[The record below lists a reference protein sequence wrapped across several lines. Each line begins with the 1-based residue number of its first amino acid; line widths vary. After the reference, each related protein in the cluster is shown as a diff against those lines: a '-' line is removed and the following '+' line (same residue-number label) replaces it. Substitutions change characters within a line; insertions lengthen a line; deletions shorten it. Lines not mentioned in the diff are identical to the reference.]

1 MDPMMIAGIVL
12 LVLILLWYVMTYNRL
27 IKMGV
32 EVDRS
37 WSNIDVLLQQRYEM
51 IPNLVEIVKGYAAH
65 EKDLFMEFAK
75 ARQAAAGALAQGD
88 VKGIGAAEG
97 TLAGLMPRLNFVAEQ
112 YPDLKADSSFV
123 NLQKELVSLENQVSD
138 RREFYN
144 SSVGNWN
151 AAIHMIPTNIVA
163 STMSA
168 KDRDM
173 FTVTV
178 AEAREGVKVKF

>member
-1 MDPMMIAGIVL
+1 MDPIMIAGIVL
-12 LVLILLWYVMTYNRL
+12 LVLVLLWYVMTYNRL
-27 IKMGV
+27 IKMRV

-51 IPNLVEIVKGYAAH
+51 IPNLVEMVKGYAAH

-97 TLAGLMPRLNFVAEQ
+97 TFAGLMPRLNFVAEQ

-123 NLQKELVSLENQVSD
+123 NLQKELVSIENQVSD

-163 STMSA
+163 KHSA
-168 KDRDM
+168 PFNGED
-173 FTVTV
+173 
-178 AEAREGVKVKF
+178 